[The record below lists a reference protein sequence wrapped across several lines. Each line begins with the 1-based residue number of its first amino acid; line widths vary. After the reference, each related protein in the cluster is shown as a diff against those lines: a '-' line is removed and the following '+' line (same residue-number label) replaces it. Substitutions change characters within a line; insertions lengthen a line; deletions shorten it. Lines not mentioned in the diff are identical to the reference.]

1 MFDYWE
7 LSPEVLDGGDAADWM
22 FGDTGS
28 GVLFMVPQ
36 TSELLC
42 LTEMCVADRK
52 GSWMGSVFFWSK
64 PQVRP
69 P

>member
-1 MFDYWE
+1 M
-7 LSPEVLDGGDAADWM
+7 LDGGDAADWM

-52 GSWMGSVFFWSK
+52 GS
-64 PQVRP
+64 
-69 P
+69 